1 MTKLHFIPRAGA
13 GRRLPEL
20 TIPLPNE
27 TITACYTAS
36 EHQLELIEA
45 IIAKEAVFKAE
56 DAMMPDEQ
64 MSLMLREEGLYPK
77 LTVKDQLTFYRRLY
91 QSSLSVKAAAE
102 ELQLLDCYRDRIDR
116 LSYSI
121 QRRICAA
128 KMLFQ
133 DASVYIVEEMEQN
146 VDTESRKIIR
156 RQLRK
161 LADSGRAVLILTSAM
176 ESAITAADVIYRLK
190 EDGLKEVPV
199 EHDHETGDATADEVR
214 FSKIPAKLEDKMVL
228 FDPPEIDYIESRD
241 SRSYICINNESYPC
255 AFTLQELEEK
265 LKSFGFFR
273 CHRSY
278 IVNLQKVREVIT
290 WTRNSYSLQLANK
303 AKTEVPLSKQKL
315 DELRAVFGL

>member
-1 MTKLHFIPRAGA
+1 MAELHFIPRAGA

-20 TIPLPNE
+20 TVPLQNGA
-27 TITACYTAS
+27 ITACHAAS
-36 EHQLELIEA
+36 EHQLELIQA
-45 IIAKEAVFKAE
+45 IVSKEAVLNERESEIPAGKT
-56 DAMMPDEQ
+56 
-64 MSLMLREEGLYPK
+64 SLMLREEGLYPK
-77 LTVKDQLTFYRRLY
+77 LTVKDQLTFYKRLH
-91 QSSLSVKAAAE
+91 QSDLPVKAAAE
-102 ELQLLDCYRDRIDR
+102 AMQLLDCYRERIDR
-116 LSYSI
+116 LSYSV
-121 QRRICAA
+121 QRRICAS

-133 DASVYIVEEMEQN
+133 QASVYIIEEMEQN

-156 RQLRK
+156 AQLRK
-161 LADSGRAVLILTSAM
+161 LADSGSAVLLLTSVM
-176 ESAITAADVIYRLK
+176 ESAVTAADTIYRLN
-190 EDGLKEVPV
+190 ELELKEVPI
-199 EHDHETGDATADEVR
+199 DTGDQESDDPAEEVR

-241 SRSYICINNESYPC
+241 SRSYICINNEAYPC
-255 AFTLQELEEK
+255 AYTLQELEEK

-303 AKTEVPLSKQKL
+303 VKTEVPLSKQKL